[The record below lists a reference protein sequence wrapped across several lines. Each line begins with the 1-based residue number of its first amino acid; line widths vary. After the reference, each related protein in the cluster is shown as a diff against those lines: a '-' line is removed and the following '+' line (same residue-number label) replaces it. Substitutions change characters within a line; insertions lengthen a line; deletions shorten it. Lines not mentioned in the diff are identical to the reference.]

1 MSGKPTNV
9 EMSILKAIGIMAVVI
24 SHHLNPT
31 PALFPANSFHMALFL
46 FAAGYFH
53 SYAQDDH
60 PFRYMLKR
68 ATWLLTVFYAY
79 HLFHA
84 LELHILWQNGFEL
97 GGAPPQFPQL
107 LYYPLITFNTY
118 GLGFP
123 MWFIMQL
130 LLAQSVMVLIRW
142 LIQPMKLP
150 EWQITLIFLA
160 GAVVATVGSA
170 SGYPDPSPIL
180 VVMRTLFCLFFLQLG
195 FLYRTKLEAVIPFNS
210 FTITT
215 VVVVQAIIVA
225 IHPDIAYAVG
235 TMKFYGQ
242 PILPF
247 IVACTGI
254 YVCLYLAKAL
264 AKHCDERH
272 ILCRIGNNSMHI
284 SAMHMS
290 FCFIWVLLL
299 REMYGVS
306 DAIKDPLYSFRPY
319 SNWGMYLVI
328 GVLCPVFMIE
338 GLRKLRDRV
347 KQRLHVKIQAAN
359 QK

>member
-1 MSGKPTNV
+1 MAKATNT
-9 EMSILKAIGIMAVVI
+9 EMSILKGIGIIAVVI

-53 SYAQDDH
+53 TYAQDDH
-60 PFRYMLKR
+60 PFRYMVKR
-68 ATWLLTVFYAY
+68 AVWLLTVFYAY

-84 LELHILWQNGFEL
+84 LELHLLWQNGIRL
-97 GGAPPQFPQL
+97 GGGPPEFPQL
-107 LYYPLITFNTY
+107 LYYPLITLNTY

-123 MWFIMQL
+123 MWFVMQL
-130 LLAQSVMVLIRW
+130 LVAQSVLVLLRW
-142 LIQPMKLP
+142 LVQPLKLA
-150 EWQITLIFLA
+150 EWQITLALLA
-160 GAVVATVGSA
+160 GAMVATFGSA
-170 SGYPDPSPIL
+170 SVYPDPSAIL
-180 VVMRTLFCLFFLQLG
+180 VAMRTLFCLFFLQLG
-195 FLYRTKLEAVIPFNS
+195 FFYRTTLESHIPFNS
-210 FTITT
+210 FTVTT

-242 PILPF
+242 PVLPF

-264 AKHCDERH
+264 AAHCDAQH
-272 ILCRIGNNSMHI
+272 ILCRIGNNSVHI

-290 FCFIWVLLL
+290 FCFVWVLIL
-299 REMYGVS
+299 RSLYGVH
-306 DAIKDPLYSFRPY
+306 DPITDPLYSFRPY

-328 GVLCPVFMIE
+328 GVLCPLFMIE
-338 GLRKLRDRV
+338 GLRRVRAKLMERFNGRGT
-347 KQRLHVKIQAAN
+347 QA
-359 QK
+359 